1 MIRCTNC
8 QTENRPGSRFC
19 TRCGAPLPQPRPTR
33 PLAADEL
40 PVAARPTMPL
50 DETAVPPLLEDLT
63 PEQIPSDA
71 GWDQEVSRLTLSF
84 EPLPIGAF
92 IGPYVIKQQINEEK
106 QPIEEKKIHHY
117 YVSNEA
123 ETAVFILKESANW
136 ELLRSEIEIVSRGI
150 SGEGLQPPLYVFQ
163 QRVGTMRYY
172 LVLPPLGSLLGTL
185 TVPIEASKA
194 LNYGVGLARGLA
206 HLHAQGI
213 GFGKIDGR
221 RIATAGDEA
230 YFCDFSGCVL
240 PGNHI
245 QYALEVQQLATILYM
260 LLTGQRHYT
269 PQNSLPPALQP
280 LFTRLLG
287 QSQPMTAPEL
297 ADELTRLAAQ
307 MRRPESVDL
316 RVGRQT
322 DVGMIRQLNEDSLC
336 TLEMVWNN
344 QSENVPIG
352 VYVVAD
358 GMGGHEGG
366 EVASGLAIHA
376 VMQLATTELLAAIAS
391 GNKPDYDAWLK
402 KAVEAANTAVYERS
416 KQSRNDMGTT
426 LVMALVIGQET
437 HIAHVGDSRAYHL
450 TQDTITQLT
459 TDHSLVERLI
469 ATGQISREEARYHP
483 QSNVIYR
490 TIGDKAKIEV
500 DICTIRLEAGEW
512 LLLCS
517 DGLSGMVQDAQIHEI
532 VTRATSPQKACA
544 ALIEAANAAGGEDNI
559 SVIIVQPE
567 RLQ

>member
-8 QTENRPGSRFC
+8 QTENHPGSRFC
-19 TRCGAPLPQPRPTR
+19 IRCGAPLPQARPTR
-33 PLAADEL
+33 PLEADEL
-40 PVAARPTMPL
+40 PVAVRPTMPL
-50 DETAVPPLLEDLT
+50 DETAVPPPLEDLT
-63 PEQIPSDA
+63 PEQMPSDA
-71 GWDQEVSRLTLSF
+71 GWEQDVSPLTLPF

-92 IGPYVIKQQINEEK
+92 IGPYVVRQQITEEKEINHYFVTNEE
-106 QPIEEKKIHHY
+106 
-117 YVSNEA
+117 
-123 ETAVFILKESANW
+123 ETAVFILKESASW
-136 ELLRSEIEIVSRGI
+136 EPLRNEIEIVSRGI
-150 SGEGLQPPLYVFQ
+150 NGEGLQPPLYAFQ
-163 QRVGTMRYY
+163 RRVGIMRYY
-172 LVLPPLGSLLGTL
+172 LVLPPFGSLLGTL
-185 TVPIEASKA
+185 SVPIEPSKA

-221 RIATAGDEA
+221 RVAIAGDEA
-230 YFCDFSGCVL
+230 YFFDFSGCVL

-245 QYALEVQQLATILYM
+245 QYALEVQQLALILYM
-260 LLTGQRHYT
+260 LLTGQRHFT
-269 PQNSLPPALQP
+269 AQNSLPTALQP
-280 LFTRLLG
+280 LFAGLLG
-287 QSQPMTAPEL
+287 QPQPTTALEL
-297 ADELTRLAAQ
+297 ANELTRLAAQ
-307 MRRPESVDL
+307 IRRPPSVDL

-322 DVGMIRQLNEDSLC
+322 DVGMLRQLNEDSLC

-344 QSENVPIG
+344 QSENVPVG

-366 EVASGLAIHA
+366 EVASGLAIRA
-376 VMQLATTELLAAIAS
+376 VMQLATSELLAAIARES
-391 GNKPDYDAWLK
+391 VLDYAAWLK
-402 KAVEAANTAVYERS
+402 KAIEAANTAVYERS

-426 LVMALVIGQET
+426 LVVVLVIGQEA

-450 TQDTITQLT
+450 TQNAITQLT

-483 QSNVIYR
+483 QANVIYR

-500 DICTIRLEAGEW
+500 DICTIHLEAGEW

-517 DGLSGMVQDAQIHEI
+517 DGLSGLVEDAQIHEI
-532 VTRATSPQKACA
+532 VTQATSPQSACA
-544 ALIEAANAAGGEDNI
+544 TLVEAANAAGGDDNI
-559 SVIIVQPE
+559 SVIIVQLK